1 MGGTVLNPWKGRR
14 SEDGDTEAGP
24 DVDKPVDADQDV
36 PSNPEEEAEVEA
48 GDEDAKMRLE
58 NELEELKDRHLRLAA
73 EFENFRKRTRKEL
86 AETRTIAQADLVRE
100 VLPTLD
106 DLARVADT
114 PHESTTVEAL
124 DEGIELILGNLGK
137 KLDDAGLVRI
147 DALGKPFD
155 PEFHQGILTVEVDDS
170 ELDDTVSRVF
180 VEGYTFL
187 GRLVRPAQVEVR
199 RFVAESKSEPES
211 EPESDSEPESEPDS
225 EPESEPETEDQS
237 E

>member
-1 MGGTVLNPWKGRR
+1 MLNPWKGRR
-14 SEDGDTEAGP
+14 SEDGGTVAGP
-24 DVDKPVDADQDV
+24 DVDKPVDADQNV
-36 PSNPEEEAEVEA
+36 PSNPEEEAEEEA
-48 GDEDAKMRLE
+48 GDGDARMRLE

-137 KLDDAGLVRI
+137 KLEDAGLVRI

-170 ELDDTVSRVF
+170 ELDETVSRVF

-199 RFVAESKSEPES
+199 RFVMESKSEPES
-211 EPESDSEPESEPDS
+211 EPKSEPESEPGPES
-225 EPESEPETEDQS
+225 EPESESETEDQS

>member
-1 MGGTVLNPWKGRR
+1 MLNPWKGRR
-14 SEDGDTEAGP
+14 SEDGETEAGP
-24 DVDKPVDADQDV
+24 GADKPVDADQDV
-36 PSNPEEEAEVEA
+36 PSNPEEEAEEEE
-48 GDEDAKMRLE
+48 GDEDARMRLE

-106 DLARVADT
+106 DLARVAGT

-137 KLDDAGLVRI
+137 KLEDAGLVRI

-199 RFVAESKSEPES
+199 RFVAESKSAPESEPES
-211 EPESDSEPESEPDS
+211 EPEFEPDS